1 MRRRPRNDYE
11 LAPDVIKEVPWFRRR
26 LLRWF
31 GGSSRSFPWREP
43 GRTPYEVLVAEVM
56 LQRTV
61 AANVARVY
69 PVFLAKYPD
78 FAALSRAVPGEL
90 EETLK
95 PLGLWRLKAHIFRRL
110 AEAITERGGE
120 VPATRDE
127 LERLESVGQYTASVV
142 LNTVHGIPE
151 PFVDVNMARVLE
163 RFFGPRTYFDVRDD
177 PYLHTL
183 ARRVVDG
190 EDSLQTNW
198 AILDFSALVCRAKRP
213 LCEGCPVR
221 AKCNYFKDVVNP

>member
-1 MRRRPRNDYE
+1 
-11 LAPDVIKEVPWFRRR
+11 
-26 LLRWF
+26 
-31 GGSSRSFPWREP
+31 
-43 GRTPYEVLVAEVM
+43 M

-69 PVFLAKYPD
+69 PAFLAKYPD
-78 FAALSRAVPGEL
+78 FAALSRAEPGEL
-90 EETLK
+90 EEILK

-110 AEAITERGGE
+110 AEAIAERGGE

-183 ARRVVDG
+183 SRRVVEG
-190 EDSLQTNW
+190 GDSLQANW
-198 AILDFSALVCRAKRP
+198 AVLDFSALVCRAKRP
-213 LCEGCPVR
+213 LCEQCPVR
-221 AKCNYFKDVVNP
+221 ARCDYFNGPRNPDMAALRAEK